1 MKTFTVRF
9 VMRSRFENPDE
20 RKVHYINEVI
30 QSKDLKSLWEQI
42 SQMFYLDG
50 IEGLGET
57 SRDVVWIKDEGN
69 KIVYGDE

>member
-9 VMRSRFENPDE
+9 VMMSRFENPDE
-20 RKVHYINEVI
+20 QKTHYINEVI
-30 QSKDLKSLWEQI
+30 QSKNLKSLWKQI
-42 SQMFYLDG
+42 GQMFYLDG
-50 IEGLGET
+50 IEGMGET